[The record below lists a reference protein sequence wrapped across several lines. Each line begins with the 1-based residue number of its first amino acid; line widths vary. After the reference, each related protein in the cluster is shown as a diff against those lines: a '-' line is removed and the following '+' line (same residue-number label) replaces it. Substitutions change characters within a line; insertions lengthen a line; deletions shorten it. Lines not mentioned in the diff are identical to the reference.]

1 MKIRFLGHSCIEII
15 GYRHIVID
23 PDFITEPEPGVEYIC
38 ITHGHKDHIGRLA
51 EIPTGVVVASP
62 DVCQVAMQMGVSQHR
77 MRPMQPGEQIA
88 NIRVLPGYSQTRGFF
103 YRFLYFLLY
112 RRKPEPAT
120 TPLSFLILDE
130 ASLLHIGDAHEAP
143 LNVKPDILCL
153 PWRKAPLF
161 TSHYKKVLVR
171 TARQLQA
178 PYVIPIHHD
187 MPATITD
194 TSELRRQLKSTILD
208 EKRWYSF
215 HQQRLE
221 TD

>member
-15 GYRHIVID
+15 GYRHILID
-23 PDFITEPEPGVEYIC
+23 PDFTAEPEPSVEYIC
-38 ITHGHKDHIGRLA
+38 VTHGHQDHIGRLA

-62 DVCQVAMQMGVSQHR
+62 DVCQMAERMGISNHR
-77 MRPMQPGEQIA
+77 LRPLQAGEQIA
-88 NIRVLPGYSQTRGFF
+88 NILVLPGYSQTKGFF
-103 YRFLYFLLY
+103 YNFLYFLLY
-112 RRKPEPAT
+112 RKKPEPAT
-120 TPLSFLILDE
+120 TPLSFLILDD
-130 ASLLHIGDAHEAP
+130 ASLLHIGDAHKAP

-161 TSHYKKVLVR
+161 TALYKNVLVR
-171 TARQLQA
+171 TAKKFQA

-187 MPATITD
+187 TPSTKTN
-194 TSELRRQLKSTILD
+194 TSELSRQLNSIILD
-208 EKRWYSF
+208 KKKWYSF